1 MILDR
6 NLLNNLRAKT
16 IKQRKEGL
24 NASAALIRDLQA
36 RAHND
41 ELRYVALYSNVID
54 SKASLKQ
61 ATANALAD
69 VKSPQPSQVVRS
81 GSRQELRQHGTRML
95 MRVVRATTAALAKCA
110 RFPELASM
118 TPLARPTMKSV
129 HF

>member
-1 MILDR
+1 MSALHQRSFEPDVILDR

-36 RAHND
+36 RADNG

-69 VKSPQPSQVVRS
+69 VKSPQPSQVDDQAVDRS
-81 GSRQELRQHGTRML
+81 YVNME
-95 MRVVRATTAALAKCA
+95 RAC
-110 RFPELASM
+110 
-118 TPLARPTMKSV
+118 
-129 HF
+129 